1 MKSFLFK
8 SRSPVRETLGQIIML
23 VSILVAILYPFNIIP
38 FNPILVKGSAVGLL
52 AVYTLFRVA
61 SFDHLL
67 LIIALIAGAAGDMHL
82 ELQVPDAF
90 VSGLKNFLVGH
101 IFYMLIF
108 WRNRLSAFEVSQSR
122 MNLASLLWF
131 GVAIGAIWVWP
142 DIVQSKLHLAAYT
155 LGIIGMATAALIS
168 RYPVKLVGTGAI
180 LFIISDAMIG
190 GNLMFVMPQWVMYLV
205 WPTYYLAQL
214 LITAGILLT
223 PVKQHPHSL
232 R

>member
-8 SRSPVRETLGQIIML
+8 SRSPVRETLGQVIMIAS
-23 VSILVAILYPFNIIP
+23 VLVAILYPFNIIP
-38 FNPILVKGSAVGLL
+38 YNPILVKGSAVGLL

-67 LIIALIAGAAGDMHL
+67 LIIALIAGAAGDMQL
-82 ELQVPDAF
+82 EIQQPDAF
-90 VSGLKNFLVGH
+90 LTGLKNFLVGH
-101 IFYMLIF
+101 IFYMFIF
-108 WRNRLSAFEVSQSR
+108 WRNRLDAFEVSKSR

-131 GVAIGAIWVWP
+131 AVAIGALWAWP
-142 DIVQSKLHLAAYT
+142 SLSQSKLHLAAYT
-155 LGIIGMATAALIS
+155 LGIIGMTTAALIS
-168 RYPVKLVGTGAI
+168 RYPVSLVGTGAL
-180 LFIISDAMIG
+180 LFIFSDAIIG
-190 GNLMFVMPQWVMYLV
+190 ANLLFVIPQWLMYLV

-223 PVKQHPHSL
+223 PVKQHPQSL

>member
-8 SRSPVRETLGQIIML
+8 SRSPVRETLGQIIIVL
-23 VSILVAILYPFNIIP
+23 SVLVAILYPFDIIP
-38 FNPILVKGSAVGLL
+38 LNSVFVKGSAVGFL
-52 AVYTLFRVA
+52 ALYTLFRVS

-67 LIIALIAGAAGDMHL
+67 LVIALIAGAVGDMQL
-82 ELQVPDAF
+82 EIQVPDAF

-108 WRNRLSAFEVSQSR
+108 WRNRLSAFEVSRSR
-122 MNLASLLWF
+122 MNLASLLW
-131 GVAIGAIWVWP
+131 GAAAIGTIWIWP
-142 DIVQSKLHLAAYT
+142 SMVEGKLHLAVYAV
-155 LGIIGMATAALIS
+155 GILGMATAALIS
-168 RYPVKLVGTGAI
+168 RYPVTLVGTGAI
-180 LFIISDAMIG
+180 LFIISDTMIG
-190 GNLMFVMPQWVMYLV
+190 ADLMFVIPQWVMYLV

-214 LITAGILLT
+214 FITAGILLT